1 MAVSFR
7 VLGRNKQPMIVDAA
21 SLRELPDVDDALWVA
36 TAAPVDTLRADR
48 VFLSLLDTDSD
59 GRIRSDELRSA
70 IRWTF
75 ATFADPSGI
84 REGNE
89 TLQVASLSA
98 EGDGP
103 AVKEAA
109 RRVALASG
117 ATSADSVTLTQVR
130 SVRAD
135 EEKRGMSSAGRILPV
150 AAGDDAALGALLK
163 RAIEVT
169 GGVPHPAGE
178 PALDTAS
185 LDAFLTQGKDWLA
198 WFDEGAVP
206 ASGSSAIR
214 PSGQGTA
221 AAHAALEALAP
232 KLAQYF
238 LLCDAIRLDAD
249 LAARTKVDASATD
262 LLDPAAATALLA
274 RAPLAPPRA
283 DGLLDLNGPLNPAWS
298 DAVHTLRSAAVGP
311 LLGDRTT
318 LDRAAITELHTRLT
332 PWKEWVA
339 REPVTKAGSNG
350 PDALRTELADVARQ
364 ARIRALIAES
374 EVAAVVLDGVKL
386 LEKAILMQAWLIPL
400 ANSFAAM
407 PDLYHPTREG
417 LVEQG
422 VLVMDGRRFEFCL
435 KVTDAGRAEKFAASS
450 PMFVMFV
457 MVGEK
462 GSNWEYQVAVPVT
475 AGEREHL
482 TEGIWGVFYDRDGRE
497 LHAQIRKIAVSPISI
512 KEAVLS
518 PFRRIGDAVQGMF
531 DKAAAGQ
538 QEAMSSKTTGVA
550 QGAVDQATAAPTQL
564 AATGAA
570 ASSAPPAAAATA
582 APGAPAAAAP
592 GIGGQLPMLMAGAG
606 IALAAV
612 SSALAYVLDVF
623 WSGAASISGA
633 ITGLP
638 LISALGPAA
647 ESVVHILAFPLA
659 VVILVLGVV
668 LIPALIYL
676 IPVVI
681 ATWLRLRRRDIATL
695 LEGSG
700 WAINTRLYLDRPLA
714 LLLTHK
720 PAPPS
725 ALPIPKV

>member
-1 MAVSFR
+1 
-7 VLGRNKQPMIVDAA
+7 
-21 SLRELPDVDDALWVA
+21 
-36 TAAPVDTLRADR
+36 
-48 VFLSLLDTDSD
+48 
-59 GRIRSDELRSA
+59 
-70 IRWTF
+70 
-75 ATFADPSGI
+75 
-84 REGNE
+84 
-89 TLQVASLSA
+89 
-98 EGDGP
+98 
-103 AVKEAA
+103 
-109 RRVALASG
+109 
-117 ATSADSVTLTQVR
+117 
-130 SVRAD
+130 
-135 EEKRGMSSAGRILPV
+135 
-150 AAGDDAALGALLK
+150 
-163 RAIEVT
+163 
-169 GGVPHPAGE
+169 VPHPAGE

-350 PDALRTELADVARQ
+350 ADALRTELADVARQ
-364 ARIRALIAES
+364 APDPCVDRRIRGRRRGARRRE
-374 EVAAVVLDGVKL
+374 AA
-386 LEKAILMQAWLIPL
+386 
-400 ANSFAAM
+400 
-407 PDLYHPTREG
+407 REG
-417 LVEQG
+417 DPDAGLVDPAREQLRGDARPLPSHARRPGRAG

-482 TEGIWGVFYDRDGRE
+482 TEGIWGVFLRPRRPGAAR
-497 LHAQIRKIAVSPISI
+497 QIRKIAVSPISI